1 MSNNRNERVQQG
13 VEDGW
18 VCVGALGASHG
29 VRGELRLRAFTDDE
43 ETVFQ
48 FSDLRKRPD
57 GAAIKIKK
65 VRKHKDD
72 FIVRVDGIENREDAQ
87 ALKSTKLYV
96 PREVLDDVADEDEFY
111 LADLIGLN
119 AIDEAGNWLG
129 FVRAVENFGSEDL
142 IEVVLDE
149 PVKGL
154 GRFAFIP
161 FRKVF
166 VPTIDLKADRL
177 VVNWAEWLKTQVIAT
192 AEEQEKSG
200 KK

>member
-29 VRGELRLRAFTDDE
+29 VRGELRLRSFTDDE
-43 ETVFQ
+43 ETVFR

-96 PREVLDDVADEDEFY
+96 PREVLDDVTDEDEFY

>member
-29 VRGELRLRAFTDDE
+29 VRGELRLRSFTDDE
-43 ETVFQ
+43 ETIFA
-48 FSDLRKRPD
+48 FDDLRKKPN
-57 GAAIKIKK
+57 GASIKVKK
-65 VRKHKDD
+65 VRRHKDD
-72 FIVRVDGIENREDAQ
+72 YIVRVDGIENREDAQ
-87 ALKSTKLYV
+87 ALKTTKLYI
-96 PREVLDDVADEDEFY
+96 PRDVLDDVKDDDEFY

-177 VVNWAEWLKTQVIAT
+177 GVNWADWLKTQVIAT
-192 AEEQEKSG
+192 ADEQEKSG

>member
-1 MSNNRNERVQQG
+1 MSNSRNERVQQG

-29 VRGELRLRAFTDDE
+29 VRGELRLRSFTDDE

-48 FSDLRKRPD
+48 FSDLRKRPN

-87 ALKSTKLYV
+87 TLKSTKLYV
-96 PREVLDDVADEDEFY
+96 PREVLDDVIDEDEFY

-166 VPTIDLKADRL
+166 IPTIDLKADRL
-177 VVNWAEWLKTQVIAT
+177 VVNWADWLKTQVIAT